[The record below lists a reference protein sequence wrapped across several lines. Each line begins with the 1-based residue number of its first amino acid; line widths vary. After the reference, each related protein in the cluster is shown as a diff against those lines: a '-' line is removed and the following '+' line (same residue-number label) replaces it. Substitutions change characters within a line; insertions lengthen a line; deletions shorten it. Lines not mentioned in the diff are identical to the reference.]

1 MRSAR
6 AILIDGNATSGP
18 ANRAILQ
25 AKGYEVTLVGDLAA
39 AAAAARST
47 PTEVIYVQA
56 ESGQDLRVLRQAQR
70 RRDVAARALD
80 GALRRL
86 ARAQAKADAI
96 GGGAP
101 SER

>member
-56 ESGQDLRVLRQAQR
+56 ESGQAETVGLVQALKSDDATRHLPIQLLGVGSR
-70 RRDVAARALD
+70 MPAPKGLNSVARTNW
-80 GALRRL
+80 
-86 ARAQAKADAI
+86 
-96 GGGAP
+96 
-101 SER
+101 